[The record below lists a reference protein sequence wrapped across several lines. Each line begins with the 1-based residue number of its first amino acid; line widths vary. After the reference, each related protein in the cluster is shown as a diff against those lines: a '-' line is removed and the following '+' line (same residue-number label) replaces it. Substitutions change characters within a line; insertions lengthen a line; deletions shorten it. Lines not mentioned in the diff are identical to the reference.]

1 MRARLKSLLQGCAGR
16 PPVGTRTRPRRLVL
30 SQPKGGRPALAPK
43 GRPGSH
49 TCQASFARDAT
60 SPLKAG
66 NQLYLDRQNLGRLDD
81 TRPNSRGFYLF
92 TQLKIVFQPGKNI
105 FALGKIKFQPGKKN
119 FGRGKNKICP
129 GQSECAIPGK
139 AGFPHLLI
147 RFPRDHPGGRYP
159 TTACI
164 PHRIAPRASY

>member
-119 FGRGKNKICP
+119 LAGEKIKFAPAKVNVLSQGKP
-129 GQSECAIPGK
+129 GS
-139 AGFPHLLI
+139 LT
-147 RFPRDHPGGRYP
+147 Y
-159 TTACI
+159 
-164 PHRIAPRASY
+164 